1 MICRLSF
8 DDSDRFE
15 EDSMCSWSSEPE
27 SICNNWRGWRKPLNG
42 QGGFYGNGRKK
53 EDGKLFIFFLI
64 CHLVNVLINN

>member
-1 MICRLSF
+1 
-8 DDSDRFE
+8 
-15 EDSMCSWSSEPE
+15 MCSWSSEPE